1 MKFAY
6 VGIDLYSSA
15 LEALLS
21 QKQEILKVFTCET
34 DNITEFNQHVIQLA
48 RMNNIPYTL
57 KRISKQDILNL
68 IEEGCECLICAGYY
82 YRLPIAE
89 DFLMLNIHPS
99 LLPIGKGAWPMP
111 WTILKGLSSS
121 GVTIHKMVDSF
132 DDGEIVLQQEI
143 PLSENEDLQSLMKKQ
158 NELIPQLIYSLLKNF
173 DFLIEHAK
181 PQEEGE
187 YWRKIEESDFPITA
201 DMPIKEADL
210 ILRAFYGYECIYIKN
225 QEQYAVYK
233 GFVGKEK
240 TSDGLPLLDGEIQ
253 AKRIRKL

>member
-1 MKFAY
+1 MKIAY

-34 DNITEFNQHVIQLA
+34 DNITEFNQHVIHLA
-48 RMNNIPYTL
+48 RINNIPYTL
-57 KRISKQDILNL
+57 KRISKQDILDL
-68 IEEGCECLICAGYY
+68 IEEGCRCLICAGYY
-82 YRLPIAE
+82 YRLPIV
-89 DFLMLNIHPS
+89 DNFFMLNIHPS

-121 GVTIHKMVDSF
+121 GVTIHKMIDSF
-132 DDGEIVLQQEI
+132 DEGDIVIQQEI
-143 PLSENEDLQSLMKKQ
+143 SLSKNENLQSLMKKQ
-158 NELIPQLIYSLLKNF
+158 NEIIPQLIYSLLMNF
-173 DFLIEHAK
+173 EFLIEHAK
-181 PQEEGE
+181 PQEKGE
-187 YWRKIEESDFPITA
+187 YWHCIEESDYPITSN
-201 DMPIKEADL
+201 MSIKEADL

-233 GFVGKEK
+233 GCVRKEK
-240 TSDGLPLLDGEIQ
+240 TVDGLPLLDGEIQ